1 MNIKRH
7 RRMTKHRKGTTK
19 HRKSIRNRKC
29 KTRRQSGGGYVS
41 FISADENII
50 RGQKGIDVKVSTERH
65 TNGTPMWWLIGG
77 DGWSDATFGQLKS
90 GAKGGRY
97 EELITILEL
106 DKEFG
111 PNMFTKFTGDFNTS
125 KGISLNVDQFCRL
138 LINGPLDYP
147 KLRER
152 FNSAFRCT
160 GSAAP
165 SSAAQAQYD
174 SNLQTIKDLG
184 MNVTDGE
191 IEKALKKANGNV
203 DNAASILLVR
213 PSGSTAPRQ
222 KPPPFTPLS
231 DIGMGGIASGAPR
244 QLHDWPPPPPSSA
257 YHPPSSAYHP
267 PPSAYHPPP
276 GALAPQQQRQRPPP
290 FTPLSDIGMGG
301 IASGAPRQLHDW
313 PPPY

>member
-1 MNIKRH
+1 
-7 RRMTKHRKGTTK
+7 MTKHRKGTTK
-19 HRKSIRNRKC
+19 PRKSIRNRNC

-41 FISADENII
+41 FISADENIT

-77 DGWSDATFGQLKS
+77 DGWRDATFGELKS
-90 GAKGGRY
+90 GAKDGRY
-97 EELITILEL
+97 VDLTTILEV

-111 PNMFTKFTGDFNTS
+111 PNMFTKFSGDYNTS

-152 FNSAFRCT
+152 FRNSDFKCL
-160 GSAAP
+160 GSAAPSSAAQRAP

-191 IEKALKKANGNV
+191 IVKALKKANGNV
-203 DNAASILLVR
+203 DNAASILLAAVR

-222 KPPPFTPLS
+222 KPLPMTALS

-244 QLHDWPPPPPSSA
+244 QLHDWPPPQYP
-257 YHPPSSAYHP
+257 P

-276 GALAPQQQRQRPPP
+276 QYPPP
-290 FTPLSDIGMGG
+290 P
-301 IASGAPRQLHDW
+301 GAYH
-313 PPPY
+313 PPPGAYHPR